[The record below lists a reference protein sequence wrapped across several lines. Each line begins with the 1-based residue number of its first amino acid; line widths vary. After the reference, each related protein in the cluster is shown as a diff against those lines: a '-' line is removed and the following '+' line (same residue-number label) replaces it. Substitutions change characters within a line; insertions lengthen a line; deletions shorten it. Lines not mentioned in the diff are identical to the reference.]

1 VSDLCESFFDLP
13 CGLGPGRY
21 APARFTPA
29 FDVKLGDG
37 WSNAKHASDIV
48 VLSRDEGLMVFMAH
62 VSRVFPS
69 GTTTTPKDKAKSIVE
84 AMVVTDGISSTK
96 PAPVR
101 IGKKKGFS
109 IDVSPLADRRVRL
122 FSNAT
127 NTYLLTPGQTT
138 RVVVIDVGGTAV
150 VLIIEPRGQAD
161 LRAILDSAD
170 AAAGTI
176 RWR

>member
-1 VSDLCESFFDLP
+1 M
-13 CGLGPGRY
+13 
-21 APARFTPA
+21 
-29 FDVKLGDG
+29 
-37 WSNAKHASDIV
+37 
-48 VLSRDEGLMVFMAH
+48 VLSRDEGLMVLMAH

-69 GTTTTPKDKAKSIVE
+69 GTTATPKDKAKSIIE

-96 PAPVR
+96 PAAVR

-122 FSNAT
+122 FANGS

-138 RVVVIDVGGTAV
+138 RIVVIDVGGTAV

-161 LRAILDSAD
+161 LRAILDTAD
-170 AAAGTI
+170 DAAGTI